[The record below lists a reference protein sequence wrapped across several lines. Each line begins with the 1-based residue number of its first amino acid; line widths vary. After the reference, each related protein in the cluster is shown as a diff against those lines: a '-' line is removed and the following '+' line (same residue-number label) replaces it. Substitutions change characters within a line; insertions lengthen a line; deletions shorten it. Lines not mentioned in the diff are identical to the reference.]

1 MKTHLSIFFVLF
13 FAISL
18 SQAANWGV
26 EGTPAVVNP
35 ALRSPEQQ
43 FISLSGEWD
52 FVPDVPRFR
61 LSKGDGVW
69 GSGFSFE
76 GSRKIHVPGAWEAQG
91 VGEPGPAKTWFCNWD
106 CAEND
111 LRNVFMGSAI
121 YRKIFTIPKEWAGKQ
136 IFLKIGGVRTDAHIW
151 VNSHRAGYVNNY
163 CETLKFN
170 VTPFLKPGEENE
182 LCAMVR
188 NDLPS
193 RKGLLAVLHA
203 FGGFYRDVELEAVGP
218 AFLDDVYVRGD
229 FQNRAAVVNF
239 RAVDLNSG
247 ENAEKLTV
255 LAEIRPMIRDAAG
268 KLVPG
273 AVVARGKQT
282 IQNSWEGSA
291 AGAISIPISDCRVWS
306 PEEPNLYA
314 AFVTLRNAEG
324 TVLHGWAERFGVREL
339 KVVGKRFFLNGKPY
353 FLRGSGDHHYDFVNL
368 VEPPD
373 RERFL
378 QHLLLAR
385 TAGFNFMRHHT
396 HCPLPEYFEAAD
408 EAGILLQPELPYY
421 HDVQTEGAEFD
432 PLRDLRESWRTNRRY
447 VSFAVYSTGNEGHL
461 GAPLDREIY
470 KWVKK
475 NDPDRLIQ
483 HQDGGRS
490 EAGNSDFCTP
500 NGCGHRASSIK
511 PWAVGAFDYLEMPFV
526 AHEFLNLST
535 KVDPELETRFTGAVK
550 MDPLLENRRVK
561 LEEAGL
567 APEWGPKCVFA
578 AQKLQAIYQKEGLE
592 AARLDPECDGYSFWS
607 ITDCTLRQGDART
620 AQGLFTAFWERHPGG
635 WELAEFRRF
644 NGPTVL
650 LAQTDAESAILT
662 SGQTLKA
669 DFSISHFDAREI
681 PAGRLSWKLADAQG
695 AVELAAIPAGTAGKI
710 GAAEITVPD
719 VQKPLET
726 ELVVSIDGTKIEN
739 RWKFWI
745 FPKREKKSLARC
757 VVSPKLFPW
766 FQERFADVQE
776 WNASE
781 NVDSG
786 AVLIASG
793 DETELISAA
802 KAQGRKML
810 VLAHAS
816 EWPDVQLGW
825 WSLGTQVGT
834 AFEAGHPAFGDFPVR
849 PWMNELW
856 FRLIRKGALTLNAET
871 REFMKS
877 AIPLAVGEGQSAW
890 SLYLAESLDHRIL
903 WTFAIDLLQD
913 QPEAEWLLGE
923 LVDYLKKN

>member
-1 MKTHLSIFFVLF
+1 MKSSSLFLAFFLFAVTSVLGTP
-13 FAISL
+13 
-18 SQAANWGV
+18 WGV

-35 ALRSPEQQ
+35 ALRSLEQK

-52 FVPDVPRFR
+52 FLPGVPRFR

-69 GSGFSFE
+69 GSHFSFE

-111 LRNVFMGSAI
+111 LRNVFMGSAV
-121 YRKIFTIPKEWAGKQ
+121 YRKVFMIPKEWAGKQ
-136 IFLKIGGVRTDAHIW
+136 IFLKIGGVRTDAYLW
-151 VNSHRAGYVNNY
+151 VNAQRAGYVNNY

-170 VTPFLKPGEENE
+170 ITPFLKPGEENE

-218 AFLDDVYVRGD
+218 EFLDDVYVRGD

-239 RAVDLNSG
+239 RVVDLAS
-247 ENAEKLTV
+247 EQKAPTAKLTV
-255 LAEIRPMIRDAAG
+255 SAEIRTMERDAAG

-273 AVVARGKQT
+273 PIVARGEQ
-282 IQNSWEGSA
+282 IVQGPAEGAFSV
-291 AGAISIPISDCRVWS
+291 PLPDCRFWS
-306 PEEPNLYA
+306 PETPSLYA
-314 AFVTLRNAEG
+314 AFVTLRGADG
-324 TVLHGWAERFGVREL
+324 AVLHGWAERFGVREL

-353 FLRGSGDHHYDFVNL
+353 FLRGSGDHHYDFINL

-378 QHLLLAR
+378 QHLMLAR
-385 TAGFNFMRHHT
+385 AAGFNYMRHHT

-432 PLRDLRESWRTNRRY
+432 PLRDLQESWRTNRRY
-447 VSFAVYSTGNEGHL
+447 VSFAVYSMGNEGHL

-470 KWVKK
+470 EWVKR
-475 NDPDRLIQ
+475 NDPDRLVL

-490 EAGNSDFCTP
+490 TEENSDFCAP
-500 NGCGHRASSIK
+500 NGAGQRASSIR
-511 PWAVGAFDYLEMPFV
+511 PWPIGTFDYLEMPFI

-535 KVDPELETRFTGAVK
+535 KVDPELETRFTGAVR
-550 MDPLLENRRVK
+550 MDPLKEARRQK
-561 LEEAGL
+561 LEAAGL
-567 APEWGPKCVFA
+567 AEEWGPRCVFA
-578 AQKLQAIYQKEGLE
+578 AQKLQAIYQKTGLE

-620 AQGLFTAFWERHPGG
+620 AQGLFTTFWERHPGG
-635 WELAEFRRF
+635 WELEEFRRF

-650 LAQTDAESAILT
+650 LAQTHPESAVLT
-662 SGQTLKA
+662 SGQTLQA
-669 DFSISHFDAREI
+669 DFSISHFDAQEI
-681 PAGRLSWKLADAQG
+681 PAGRLNWQFADAHG
-695 AVELAAIPAGTAGKI
+695 TVEIAAIPAGTAGKI
-710 GAAEITVPD
+710 GAAEIVIPD

-726 ELVVSIDGTKIEN
+726 ELVVSIDGTKIGN

-745 FPKREKKSLARC
+745 FPKREKTSLAQCR
-757 VVSPKLFPW
+757 VSPKLFPW
-766 FQERFADVQE
+766 FQERFTDVQAWTPGE
-776 WNASE
+776 NAPE
-781 NVDSG
+781 T
-786 AVLIASG
+786 VLILSG
-793 DETELISAA
+793 DETEILAEA

-810 VLAHAS
+810 VLAPMS
-816 EWPDVQLGW
+816 DQPDVRLGW

-834 AFEAGHPAFGDFPVR
+834 AFEAEHPAFGDFPLR

-856 FRLIRKGALTLNAET
+856 FRMIRKGAKTLNAET
-871 REFMKS
+871 LEFMKD
-877 AIPLAVGEGQSAW
+877 AVPLAVGEGGSAW
-890 SLYLAESLDHRIL
+890 SLYLAESMDHRVV
-903 WTFAIDLLQD
+903 WVFAIDLLQD
-913 QPEAEWLLGE
+913 HPEALSLLE
-923 LVDYLKKN
+923 NLVNYLR